1 MVSNIQRF
9 SVDDGPGI
17 RTTVFFKG
25 CNLRCLWC
33 HNPECISS
41 SVSMQYTDSSCSG
54 CGKCITVCKQ
64 GVHTMEDGVHTV
76 DRKKC
81 TGCGSCAYHCPASAI
96 TIVGKTYD
104 PEALVKELLKDRM
117 YFKTSSGGV
126 TFSGGEPML
135 HPAYLK
141 KVLKL
146 AKEAGLH
153 TAVDTAGNV
162 PFTSFEMVMPYTDL
176 FLYDIKIWDD
186 EKHRQAT
193 GVSNQLILEN
203 IKKLTDAGAQVIV
216 RTPVIMEWNGRME
229 EFEKIS
235 SYLAGLEHPVQL
247 IQLLPYH
254 SYGAGKYD
262 TLGIKNQIQD
272 HTPPTQEFMEQALR
286 LYLEKGLPAQIS

>member
-117 YFKTSSGGV
+117 YFKTSGGGV